1 MRFFFERIFDLSF
14 DLKKKRHRVYQKLVY
29 TIETIFLL
37 RDLRF
42 VT

>member
-29 TIETIFLL
+29 TTIFLL